1 MVQPNNIPA
10 EHEATLRTRTTAVE
24 TFRGFERP
32 FARISWGAIFAGAV
46 IALATQL
53 VLTLIGA
60 AIGLATLNP
69 ASGQSPSGTTLGV
82 GATVWVVISSLIS
95 LFLGGYIAGR
105 LGGTFNGWLH
115 GLATWATV
123 AMLTMLLLTTAA
135 GALIGTASGLADFA
149 ITTSDK
155 VSRSSLPPAIQQQ
168 IDQLRSQVNQNA
180 DRAATQAEQ
189 MTPEERTAEARQVG
203 ERAAKGGAVGT
214 GAAALGLILGA
225 LAAAFGGSAGQR
237 YPVREAHIANV
248 GPHRVS
254 RTR

>member
-1 MVQPNNIPA
+1 MDPTPA
-10 EHEATLRTRTTAVE
+10 DPADLDLTSRTSTRAVE

-32 FARISWGAIFAGAV
+32 FARISWGAIFAGAL

-69 ASGQSPSGTTLGV
+69 ASGQGPSGTTLGV

-95 LFLGGYIAGR
+95 LFLGGYIARR

-149 ITTSDK
+149 INTSDK